1 MMLVWQVYEAEKVVT
16 RTRVYHRSCLA
27 CSVCSRGL
35 EAATATEA
43 GDGRVYCRGCY
54 SRHCITAS
62 PTLSSYLYT
71 DPRQFCSLASHRY
84 GARAGVR
91 AGAEEAGCARC
102 GDKVF
107 SVDQVEHL
115 QHLTCD

>member
-1 MMLVWQVYEAEKVVT
+1 MMLVWQGYEAEKVVT

-54 SRHCITAS
+54 SRQHYSITNTIIIS
-62 PTLSSYLYT
+62 LY
-71 DPRQFCSLASHRY
+71 
-84 GARAGVR
+84 
-91 AGAEEAGCARC
+91 
-102 GDKVF
+102 
-107 SVDQVEHL
+107 
-115 QHLTCD
+115 